1 MPEEKATKAKINKQV
16 YIKLKGFYTAKETI
30 DKMKRQ
36 PMDLYKNSDNARA
49 KNSRA
54 LFQRR
59 HTNGQP
65 VHEKVLNITNHEGKC
80 KSNP

>member
-1 MPEEKATKAKINKQV
+1 
-16 YIKLKGFYTAKETI
+16 
-30 DKMKRQ
+30 
-36 PMDLYKNSDNARA
+36 MDLYKNSDNARA

-80 KSNP
+80 KSKP

>member
-36 PMDLYKNSDNARA
+36 PMDLYKNSDNERA

-80 KSNP
+80 KSKP